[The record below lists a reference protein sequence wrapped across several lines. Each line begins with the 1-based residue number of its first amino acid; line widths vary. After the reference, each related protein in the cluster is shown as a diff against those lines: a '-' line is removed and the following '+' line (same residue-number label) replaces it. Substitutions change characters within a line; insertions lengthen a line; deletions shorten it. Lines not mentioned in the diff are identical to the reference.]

1 MTPTDGEERGGT
13 FLQVDSLEVYE
24 ETSGHRLDL
33 ENFCKLF
40 KLGNVAQHEGFF
52 SLDFWWVYDIRAGFE
67 FGVWAL
73 RPKVFEKINLQS

>member
-1 MTPTDGEERGGT
+1 MTTTDSEERGGT
-13 FLQVDSLEVYE
+13 LLQVDSLEVAVFYE

-40 KLGNVAQHEGFF
+40 KLGECFTTRRFF
-52 SLDFWWVYDIRAGFE
+52 SLDLWWVYDIRAGFE

-73 RPKVFEKINLQS
+73 RAKVV